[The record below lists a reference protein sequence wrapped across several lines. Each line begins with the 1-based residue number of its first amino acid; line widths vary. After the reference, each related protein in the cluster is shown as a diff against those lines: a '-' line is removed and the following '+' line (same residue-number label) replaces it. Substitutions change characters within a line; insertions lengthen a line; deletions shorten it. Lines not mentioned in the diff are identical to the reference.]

1 MKSEKEIT
9 MGLQNKINIIN
20 SSIDDIVG
28 ELYNIQ
34 LYKNMLNDFTLKH
47 SNELSNELTNEFKN
61 IINKIDSSIEIIN
74 SKSYLLE
81 INKLTKII
89 KTNSGNFIESTV
101 AIPPIM
107 NKSLYLKNN
116 IEFNNDEKN
125 NIEFNNDEKNN
136 IEFNNDEKNNYMG
149 DKKFNIYNYE
159 EYEWTNN
166 KEYINSLNINLHT
179 LNFNVN
185 DYENKKILSY
195 IVYEIFMI
203 NIDFKKINISS
214 DNMKKFIFQVSLHY
228 YNNPYHNFKHA
239 VTVLQFIHLI
249 INKIEIRKYF
259 SDFEIFGLL
268 VAALVHDIGHPGH
281 TNLFEINNKSHLALK
296 YNDKS
301 VLENHH
307 CSLTFYII
315 HSKEI
320 NLFKN
325 LNQHNFSIVR
335 NMIIECVLST
345 DMKYHDELLKN
356 LENKFFTGCECK
368 TQHDRL
374 LLGKILIHIADLSNQ
389 VRPFNI
395 SYQGSIALRN
405 EFSNQI
411 EKEEKLNLP
420 IQEFMKLTSDKSFY
434 SSEYYFSSNIVKPMW
449 NLLVEIFPELNEYY
463 NNLNLNIDKWKELL
477 DNA

>member
-1 MKSEKEIT
+1 MKCEKEIT
-9 MGLQNKINIIN
+9 EALQYKINIIN
-20 SSIDDIVG
+20 SSLDDIIY
-28 ELYNIQ
+28 ELYTIQ

-47 SNELSNELTNEFKN
+47 SNELTNEFKN
-61 IINKIDSSIEIIN
+61 IVDKIDSSIEIIN

-101 AIPPIM
+101 VNSPIM

-125 NIEFNNDEKNN
+125 DNMLYEKNDNMLDEKK
-136 IEFNNDEKNNYMG
+136 NDDIG
-149 DKKFNIYNYE
+149 DKKFNIYNYD
-159 EYEWTNN
+159 EYEWINN
-166 KEYINSLNINLHT
+166 NEFINSLNINLNT
-179 LNFNVN
+179 LNFNVY

-195 IVYEIFMI
+195 IVYEIFII
-203 NIDFKKINISS
+203 NIDLQKINIRIE
-214 DNMKKFIFQVSLHY
+214 NMKKFIFHISFHY

-239 VTVLQFIHLI
+239 VSVLQFVHLL

-268 VAALVHDIGHPGH
+268 VAALVHDVGHPGH

-307 CSLTFYII
+307 CSLTFYLI

-320 NLFKN
+320 NLFEN
-325 LNQHNFSIVR
+325 LNQSDFSIVR

-345 DMKYHDELLKN
+345 DMKYHEELVKN
-356 LENKFFTGCECK
+356 LENNFSTVCECK
-368 TQHDRL
+368 TPNDKI

-395 SYQGSIALRN
+395 SYQGSIALMN

-411 EKEEKLNLP
+411 KKEEQLNLP
-420 IQEFMKLTSDKSFY
+420 IQDYMKLTSDKSFY
-434 SSEYYFSSNIVKPMW
+434 SSEYYFSSIVIKPMW
-449 NLLVEIFPELNEYY
+449 NLLVEIFPELEEYY
-463 NNLNLNIDKWKELL
+463 NNLNSNINKWKELL
-477 DNA
+477 NNA